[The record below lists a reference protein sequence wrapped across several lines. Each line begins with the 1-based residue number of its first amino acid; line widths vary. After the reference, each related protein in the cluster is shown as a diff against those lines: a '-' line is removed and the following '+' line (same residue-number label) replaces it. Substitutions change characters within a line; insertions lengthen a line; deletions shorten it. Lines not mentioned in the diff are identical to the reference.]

1 MEKILI
7 YGDSNVWGDNFIT
20 RKRIEDNKQWANI
33 LKEKYIN
40 KYQIIQEGLPGRIA
54 GCEEQEKKYKN
65 GMSSFISSFM
75 SNAPL
80 DKIIIALGT
89 NDLQIKYNKTS
100 NKIVEDLLWYKKQV
114 EKIYQNIED
123 RKKYFKNKM
132 PEFIYILPINF
143 DYKDKASII
152 FNKESEL
159 KRLEVIKKMTNI
171 KNIKILYSSNLSL
184 FEDGIHLS
192 YKGHE
197 EMANLLE
204 HFL

>member
-1 MEKILI
+1 
-7 YGDSNVWGDNFIT
+7 
-20 RKRIEDNKQWANI
+20 
-33 LKEKYIN
+33 
-40 KYQIIQEGLPGRIA
+40 
-54 GCEEQEKKYKN
+54 
-65 GMSSFISSFM
+65 MSTFISSFM

-159 KRLEVIKKMTNI
+159 KRLEVIKKMSNI
-171 KNIKILYSSNLSL
+171 KDIKVLYSSNLSL
-184 FEDGIHLS
+184 FNDGIHLS

-197 EMANLLE
+197 EMASLVDS
-204 HFL
+204 FL